1 MGGNKLKEKMPGKRV
16 LIINSSLEGDSRFT
30 KPIIR
35 ILKEYEISFE
45 VQHWSE
51 YTDVLELKPHDAVF
65 ISASPK
71 GNNANFYHR
80 LKAFQWLKTFDR
92 PVFGICAGHQL
103 TGVTFGSRLI
113 RDFDGEEGLT
123 EIRILVQ
130 DPIFE
135 GSGEIIT
142 GEQHHNDSISLPE
155 DFYLLASTERC
166 EVQAIRHKERPMYT
180 FQWHVE
186 ISNPE
191 LIRRFVEIF
200 VKKGI
205 GNRD

>member
-1 MGGNKLKEKMPGKRV
+1 MTGDKV
-16 LIINSSLEGDSRFT
+16 LIINSSQVGDARFT
-30 KPIIR
+30 GPLVR
-35 ILKEYEISFE
+35 ILEEYKISYKL
-45 VQHWSE
+45 QHWSE
-51 YTDVLELKPHDAVF
+51 YADVLQINEYDAVF

-71 GNNANFYHR
+71 GNNANFHHR

-113 RDFDGEEGLT
+113 RDFEAEEGLT
-123 EIRILVQ
+123 EIRILKQ

-135 GSGEIIT
+135 GLDELII

-155 DFYLLASTERC
+155 DFDLLARTERC
-166 EVQAIRHKERPMYT
+166 EVQAIRHKERPIYT

-200 VKKGI
+200 VK
-205 GNRD
+205 

>member
-1 MGGNKLKEKMPGKRV
+1 
-16 LIINSSLEGDSRFT
+16 IINSSQVGDTRFT
-30 KPIIR
+30 EPLVR
-35 ILKEYEISFE
+35 ILEEYKISYKL
-45 VQHWSE
+45 QHWSE
-51 YTDVLELKPHDAVF
+51 YSDVLELKPYDAVL

-113 RDFDGEEGLT
+113 RDFEGEEGLT
-123 EIRILVQ
+123 EIKILKE

-135 GSGEIIT
+135 GSGESII

-155 DFYLLASTERC
+155 EFDLLASTEKC
-166 EVQAIRHKERPMYT
+166 EVQAIRHKDRPIYT

-191 LIRRFVEIF
+191 LIRRFVKVF
-200 VKKGI
+200 LK
-205 GNRD
+205 